1 MENSIMTKKDYIQPT
16 MKVVRIK
23 TQALLVGISNT
34 STQGLDSKGL
44 EFDKKG
50 GNQGNA
56 WSRGN
61 SGWDDEE

>member
-1 MENSIMTKKDYIQPT
+1 MTKKDYIQPV

-34 STQGLDSKGL
+34 STQGLDSQGL

-50 GNQGNA
+50 GNQRNA

-61 SGWDDEE
+61 SGWDDDE

>member
-1 MENSIMTKKDYIQPT
+1 MTKKDYIQPV

-23 TQALLVGISNT
+23 TQAHLLIMSDT
-34 STQGLDSKGL
+34 STQGLGGDNL